1 MTKRKLSVHL
11 FSLGAIIASYYVY
24 LLITTSLSSFV
35 FDKEIPMSYED
46 VTSLI
51 NMSKSGIKTLIL
63 GMLIITIVLNIY
75 IYFFDK
81 KSK

>member
-24 LLITTSLSSFV
+24 LLITASLSSFV

-63 GMLIITIVLNIY
+63 GILIITIILNIY
-75 IYFFDK
+75 IFFFDK